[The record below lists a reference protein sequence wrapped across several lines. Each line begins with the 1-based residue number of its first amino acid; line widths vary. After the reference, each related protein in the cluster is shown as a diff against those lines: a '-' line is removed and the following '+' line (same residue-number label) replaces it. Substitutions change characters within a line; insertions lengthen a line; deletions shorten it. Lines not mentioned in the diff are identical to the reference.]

1 MRRRRESPYD
11 NIKLQDPS
19 SREDPSTNLQYECP
33 AIAHFGFWSLVFLW
47 CLELG
52 GWIFLMRLGTVIG
65 RVTVSQTVPALKGA
79 RWLIVSPF
87 TREHFQ
93 QGTDTPPGMSKDPSL
108 VVYDDLGGGVGQ
120 TIGFVEGREAA
131 SPFDQPTPV
140 DAINAALVDE
150 IFYNPFTK

>member
-1 MRRRRESPYD
+1 
-11 NIKLQDPS
+11 
-19 SREDPSTNLQYECP
+19 
-33 AIAHFGFWSLVFLW
+33 
-47 CLELG
+47 
-52 GWIFLMRLGTVIG
+52 MRLGTVIG
-65 RVTVSQTVPALKGA
+65 RVTLSQSVAGLTGA

-93 QGTDTPPGMSKDPSL
+93 RGSETPAGLSRDPSL
-108 VVYDDLGGGVGQ
+108 VVYDDLGGGIHQ

-150 IFYNPFTK
+150 IFYSPFSQ